1 MMSLKATGSATGL
14 TSRVPSSTPQ
24 VLAWTTGFFIPIKAA
39 RLDITGLSLYLPY
52 VAAIAV
58 ALVAPSAVLGVIRSR
73 LAAPIVVVTVFTV
86 WGVVRTG
93 DPVGPGV
100 TFAKLMIAFVAI
112 GAFVVVLRQHER
124 HLYLG
129 LLSGVAV
136 SVVYAVYQWLSG
148 RFFDF
153 GLPYTSIAAL
163 KVGLGLSSRYGLTR
177 ATGFTEEPSFLA
189 TLLVGSTLLLIA
201 YASRTKQPG
210 VMKAAVALGAI
221 GLFVTTS
228 NNLFATIL
236 IVGAAWP
243 FVRRRRVAI
252 ILAAYYLTVIWLTPF
267 VLNRDITY
275 YTRFFAYDVF
285 RKSTSITQVLGH
297 GVGAYPSFFRVFHP
311 QFQGQ
316 DVASLASVWGG
327 FLFEGGVVL
336 VLLVV
341 WWLATVVRKTQ
352 WREGLALLALLLML
366 SNYNSPWWPIVSLA
380 LAQCFLIARPPLD
393 RPRRLIA
400 AAERPTDLNW
410 RQV

>member
-1 MMSLKATGSATGL
+1 MMSLKATGPATGL
-14 TSRVPSSTPQ
+14 TARVSSSATQ
-24 VLAWTTGFFIPIKAA
+24 VLAWATGFFIPIKAA
-39 RLDITGLSLYLPY
+39 RLDVAGLSLYLPY
-52 VAAIAV
+52 LAAVAV
-58 ALVAPSAVLGVIRSR
+58 ALVAPSGVQGVIRSR
-73 LAAPIVVVTVFTV
+73 LAAPIIVVTVFAV

-93 DPVGPGV
+93 DPVGPAV
-100 TFAKLMIAFVAI
+100 TFAKLLITFVAT
-112 GAFVVVLRQHER
+112 GAFVVLLRRHER

-136 SVVYAVYQWLSG
+136 SVVYAGYQWLSG

-153 GLPYTSIAAL
+153 GLPFTSIAAL
-163 KVGLGLSSRYGLTR
+163 KVGIGLSSRYGLTR
-177 ATGFTEEPSFLA
+177 ATGLTEEPSFFA
-189 TLLVGSTLLLIA
+189 TLLVGSTLLLVA
-201 YASRTKQPG
+201 YASRAKQPG
-210 VMKAAVALGAI
+210 ILKASVALGVL

-236 IVGAAWP
+236 ILAAAWP
-243 FVRRRRVAI
+243 FIRRRRIAV
-252 ILAAYYLTVIWLTPF
+252 ILAAYYLIAIVLTPF
-267 VLNRDITY
+267 VLNRDVTY
-275 YTRFFAYDVF
+275 YSRFFAYAVF
-285 RKSTSITQVLGH
+285 RKSTVITQVLGH
-297 GVGAYPSFFRVFHP
+297 GVGAYPSFFRMFHP
-311 QFQGQ
+311 RFQGQ

-341 WWLATVVRKTQ
+341 WWLATVVRRTQ

-380 LAQCFLIARPPLD
+380 LAQCFLISRSPPH

-410 RQV
+410 RQL